1 MTPVLEDTTS
11 TLSFIG
17 SVSDKPGLTMN
28 LYRKRVLT
36 FKGVVGL
43 LLCFLAGVAA
53 AAILLYTLF

>member
-1 MTPVLEDTTS
+1 MTPFLEDTNQ

-17 SVSDKPGLTMN
+17 NVSDKPGLAMN

-36 FKGVVGL
+36 FKGVMGL
-43 LLCFLAGVAA
+43 LLCFLAGIAA

>member
-1 MTPVLEDTTS
+1 MTPALEDTTH

-17 SVSDKPGLTMN
+17 NVSDKPGLAMN

-36 FKGVVGL
+36 FKGVIGL

>member
-1 MTPVLEDTTS
+1 MTPVLEDTTP

-17 SVSDKPGLTMN
+17 NVSDKPGLAVD
-28 LYRKRVLT
+28 LYRKRVLS

-53 AAILLYTLF
+53 AAMLLYTLF